1 MDNTTL
7 GRALIANAAFS
18 GLTGL
23 TALTLAGRLAETLGP
38 PAWSLRALGVG
49 LLGFAA
55 LVARES
61 ISPGR
66 PGTLQII
73 AADLA
78 WTATAAV
85 ILMIAPTWLTDG
97 GRAALTAVTFVVF
110 IVAAAQWTGLR
121 TLERARAVRSPHVEV
136 SGSPGDGVAAHPGSG
151 ARGSGVHQ

>member
-7 GRALIANAAFS
+7 RRALIANTAFS

-38 PAWSLRALGVG
+38 PVWSLRALGVG

-61 ISPGR
+61 AAPRRS
-66 PGTLQII
+66 GTLLII

-78 WTATAAV
+78 WVATATV
-85 ILMIAPTWLTDG
+85 IATVVPTWLTDA
-97 GRAALTAVTFVVF
+97 GRTALGAVTLVVGT
-110 IVAAAQWTGLR
+110 VAGAQWLGLK
-121 TLERARAVRSPHVEV
+121 TMSRAVRSPHVEV
-136 SGSPGDGVAAHPGSG
+136 SRSPGDGVGAHPGSG
-151 ARGSGVHQ
+151 A